1 MNQDRKGEV
10 FSGLSVCK
18 KRLATA
24 ISAVMALTCEIA
36 YSRQI
41 VTSSETIEPNQ
52 IIQALPED
60 ETAIEIRNPSGKSVL
75 LIEGL
80 VLNPDTDGNAQS
92 AVRYIG
98 SSSGLL
104 LWLGPKGE
112 IRGEG
117 QSDGILID
125 AGQEPDSENPHWTER
140 RSSQ

>member
-92 AVRYIG
+92 VISR
-98 SSSGLL
+98 
-104 LWLGPKGE
+104 E
-112 IRGEG
+112 
-117 QSDGILID
+117 
-125 AGQEPDSENPHWTER
+125 
-140 RSSQ
+140 